1 MSFLKKLF
9 GGGASKSAAMP
20 SEMHEGFIITPAP
33 MADGG
38 QFRLCAEIRKE
49 IDGEMKTHTLIRADM
64 FASADQAAQASISKA
79 KQVIREQGTRMFG

>member
-9 GGGASKSAAMP
+9 GGGEKAETRA
-20 SEMHEGFIITPAP
+20 SEMHEGFIITPTP

-49 IDGEMKTHTLIRADM
+49 VGGEMKTHRLIRADM
-64 FASADQAAQASISKA
+64 FASADQAADASVSKA
-79 KQVIREQGTRMFG
+79 KQVIKEQGERIFR